1 MPTTAVRIY
10 EFRKNRLKEC
20 RTFLVGVHEI
30 TLTRELRNR
39 MAF

>member
-1 MPTTAVRIY
+1 MPTTTLSIY
-10 EFRKNRLKEC
+10 EFRENRFKEC

-30 TLTRELRNR
+30 TLTRVPRNR